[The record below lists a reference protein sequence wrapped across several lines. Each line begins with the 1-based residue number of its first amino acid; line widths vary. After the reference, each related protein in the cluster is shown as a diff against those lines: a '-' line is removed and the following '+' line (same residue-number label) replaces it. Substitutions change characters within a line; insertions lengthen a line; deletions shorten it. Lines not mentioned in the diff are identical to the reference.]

1 MFFFQELQLHAG
13 YSRYLRDNE
22 VFRVPHFCTP
32 STSNTTSTL
41 AGAGEALSST
51 SELFH
56 SNKNRIFMQS
66 TNDLPDETKV
76 FRQLDEIISIE
87 CPRDVSHESSSEH
100 PENLEVPNETM
111 LEDDKQSDHGYGT
124 TSECASEVRNI
135 RRVHS
140 DSDIVVSPKRF
151 MCSTSRK

>member
-1 MFFFQELQLHAG
+1 
-13 YSRYLRDNE
+13 
-22 VFRVPHFCTP
+22 
-32 STSNTTSTL
+32 
-41 AGAGEALSST
+41 
-51 SELFH
+51 
-56 SNKNRIFMQS
+56 MQS